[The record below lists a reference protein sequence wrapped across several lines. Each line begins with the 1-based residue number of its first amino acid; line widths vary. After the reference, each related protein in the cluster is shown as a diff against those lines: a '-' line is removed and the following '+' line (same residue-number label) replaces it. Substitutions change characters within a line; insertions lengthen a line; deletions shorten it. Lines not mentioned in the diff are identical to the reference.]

1 MTGNTLLYTQYM
13 PIGILRHSNVPTG
26 HWKAYDGT
34 TGNTLY
40 RQHCCTSNNVW
51 ERQDVLDR
59 QHSVAMEH
67 TWYNWQDIVPATL
80 QCTGNAVVPAT
91 LYGTGNTVL
100 YHWQWSIQ
108 IVQLATHW
116 TGNTVLDRQHCIV
129 SLAMKH
135 TNGTTGNKMYRQ
147 HMVPAGM

>member
-34 TGNTLY
+34 TGSTLY

-67 TWYNWQDIVPATL
+67 TWYNWQQNVPATHGTGRNVVYRQHSIL
-80 QCTGNAVVPAT
+80 PATCIEPATLNCTGNT
-91 LYGTGNTVL
+91 EL
-100 YHWQWSIQ
+100 
-108 IVQLATHW
+108 
-116 TGNTVLDRQHCIV
+116 
-129 SLAMKH
+129 
-135 TNGTTGNKMYRQ
+135 YRQ
-147 HMVPAGM
+147 H